1 MINNENALMMVNDFR
16 LPTDVKAS
24 EVDMQIDDMD
34 CDLDGLHFS
43 FPRIKI
49 PGGGVTQF
57 EAPSDNP
64 EKPNYLPQI
73 VGIIL
78 LNHDTNAYWKEGS
91 EYDMNVSP
99 ECTSINGKT
108 GFGAPGGACITCPL
122 NQYGTDPNG
131 GKGKACKNMR
141 SLYILQDGSP
151 MPINL
156 ILPPTSRRPFADFVQ
171 NAFVLRNRPI
181 WASLVK
187 ITLKKESQG
196 GNNYSVAEFERLAD
210 FTGEKLLEVKEYA
223 KAIRQSIKEM
233 LEQRAINAE
242 GRNESEETYTD
253 VSDAEVSEN
262 GEAFT
267 ITDATTE

>member
-1 MINNENALMMVNDFR
+1 MMNNENTLMVTENFR
-16 LPTDVKAS
+16 IPTDTKSSA
-24 EVDMQIDDMD
+24 VDMKIDDIA
-34 CDLDGLHFS
+34 CDLEGLNFS

-73 VGIIL
+73 EGIIL
-78 LNHDTNAYWKEGS
+78 LNHDTNGYWLSGS

-99 ECTSINGKT
+99 ECTSVNGKT
-108 GFGAPGGACITCPL
+108 GFGNPGGACATCPY
-122 NQYGTDPNG
+122 NQYGSDPNG

-151 MPINL
+151 MPVNL
-156 ILPPTSRRPFADFVQ
+156 LLPPTSRKPFTDFCQ
-171 NAFVLRNRPI
+171 NAFIMRNRPM
-181 WASLVK
+181 WASIVR

-196 GNNYSVAEFERLAD
+196 GNNYSVAQFERVAD
-210 FTGEKLLEVKEYA
+210 FEGEKLAAVMEYA
-223 KAIRQSIKEM
+223 KGMRQNIVDM

-242 GRNESEETYTD
+242 SRNESEDTYTD
-253 VSDAEVSEN
+253 VSDAEVTEN

-267 ITDATTE
+267 ITDATAE